1 VPTGYDSAQA
11 REQSLLVQLELLERD
26 PELAV
31 VADVIGA
38 VRHGGRLLA
47 IQGPPG
53 IGNPAVAGGED
64 ASRDVAR
71 VVSNVSVL
79 CRRRVVRLER
89 EQFRQARSLRVV
101 HDSPASGSRM
111 PKSINERS
119 FMPCGKRP
127 TPPSASAVADR
138 GQLLGQAAT
147 EGRHECEE
155 A

>member
-1 VPTGYDSAQA
+1 MPTGYDSTPA

-26 PELAV
+26 AELAV

-38 VRHGGRLLA
+38 IRHGGRLLA

-53 IGNPAVAGGED
+53 
-64 ASRDVAR
+64 
-71 VVSNVSVL
+71 
-79 CRRRVVRLER
+79 
-89 EQFRQARSLRVV
+89 
-101 HDSPASGSRM
+101 PASGSRM

-127 TPPSASAVADR
+127 APPSAWAVADR